1 MNTARPVLAA
11 CTAFSS
17 GSSGALSRSPGV
29 TFSSAAM
36 NWDTAWATSM
46 TRAHHQSED
55 AAAVR
60 PSTRRGT
67 ISRQPDW
74 WCPRCSWTMKL
85 SPIQPRMITS
95 IPEVTAHTAS
105 QACTTMGCR

>member
-11 CTAFSS
+11 CTAFSK
-17 GSSGALSRSPGV
+17 GSRGARKRSPGV

-36 NWDTAWATSM
+36 KPEVASATSM
-46 TRAHHQSED
+46 TRAHHQRDD

-74 WCPRCSWTMKL
+74 WWPRCS
-85 SPIQPRMITS
+85 
-95 IPEVTAHTAS
+95 
-105 QACTTMGCR
+105 

>member
-1 MNTARPVLAA
+1 MNTASPVLAA
-11 CTAFSS
+11 ITAFSS
-17 GSSGALSRSPGV
+17 GSRGARSRSPGV

-46 TRAHHQSED
+46 TKAHHHSDD

-60 PSTRRGT
+60 PSTSRGT

-74 WCPRCSWTMKL
+74 WWPRCSWTMKL

-95 IPEVTAHTAS
+95 IPDVTAHTAV
-105 QACTTMGCR
+105 QAAWTISWS